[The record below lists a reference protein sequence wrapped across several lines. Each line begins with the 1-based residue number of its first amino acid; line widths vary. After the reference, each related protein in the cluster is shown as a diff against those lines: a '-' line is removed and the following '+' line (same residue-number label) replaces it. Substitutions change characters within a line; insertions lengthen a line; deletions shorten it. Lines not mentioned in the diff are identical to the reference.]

1 MSEDCNT
8 GLMAPVAGVPRVR
21 VLDEDGNEVLRGWYI
36 FHKNRQ
42 PYALDDELK
51 PEDVDHLVA
60 FDEFVDWGMGKRLKV
75 IKITPPHRIEVIPDT
90 TE

>member
-8 GLMAPVAGVPRVR
+8 GLMVPVAGVPRVR
-21 VLDEDGNEVLRGWYI
+21 VVDEDGNVVLRGWYI
-36 FHKNRQ
+36 CHENRQ

-60 FDEFVDWGMGKRLKV
+60 FDEFVDWGMDKRLKV